1 MSSVLCS
8 QTITGDLSLSGTLTI
23 SASSLPT
30 FVIGDSSNYKIMKDT
45 VSGDLL
51 EFYSGNAMGETLSMN
66 SSKQS
71 TFNGKVTIT
80 GTDATS
86 LDVNGDIVVGD
97 DITMDSSGAVLTL
110 GTGGGTVTLQHN
122 GGFGG
127 TLASNST
134 SGGFTID
141 SAQDITLDAAGSQ
154 VYFSAGGT
162 ARYTWNLDSTPELD
176 VTGDFT
182 IDGSG
187 DITIDAADDLLLKS
201 GSGTHITLDETATG
215 GTVTTFNK
223 KTSHP
228 DSTKATFGNG
238 SSSDGDAHIQFDGS
252 DWEMSQNNSTAQ
264 FNIKNVGQGNIALD
278 TSFGDVTFGN
288 GSGTIIARMDR
299 SASSFQVDSGSLIL
313 GGTGRIQGID
323 TVSSST
329 DAANKNY
336 VDNRSNQYLLNT
348 GFDDNNGST
357 SYYNIPISNTT
368 GEVTSSQYYNNW
380 CAPADGTIK
389 YIMMMHTSN
398 NAINLGAYTTQLRV
412 IINNVAVAT
421 SSELTASNSI
431 NDGSYIEYS
440 PDQDFSKGDR
450 IRFAFGKSNS
460 SMRWRGTSVSIVIE
474 FDRV

>member
-1 MSSVLCS
+1 MSNILCDQS
-8 QTITGDLSLSGTLTI
+8 ITGDLTI
-23 SASSLPT
+23 SDNL
-30 FVIGDSSNYKIMKDT
+30 T
-45 VSGDLL
+45 V
-51 EFYSGNAMGETLSMN
+51 GN
-66 SSKQS
+66 
-71 TFNGKVTIT
+71 
-80 GTDATS
+80 
-86 LDVNGDIVVGD
+86 
-97 DITMDSSGAVLTL
+97 DITMNSSGAVLTL
-110 GTGGGTVTLQHN
+110 GSSNTVTLTHN

-134 SGGFTID
+134 SGAFTID
-141 SAQDITLDAAGSQ
+141 SAHDITLDAAGAQ
-154 VYFSAGGT
+154 IYFKGGGST
-162 ARYTWNLDSTPELD
+162 RYTFNIDSTPELD

-182 IDGSG
+182 IDGTG
-187 DITIDAADDLLLKS
+187 DITLDANDHLFLKADS
-201 GSGTHITLDETATG
+201 GVQYIKLNDSGTTG
-215 GTVTTFNK
+215 GRATSFSIKTTH
-223 KTSHP
+223 S
-228 DSTKATFGNG
+228 DSVKAVFGTGN
-238 SSSDGDAHIQFDGS
+238 STDGDAHIQFDGS

-278 TSFGDVTFGN
+278 TSYGDITFGN

-313 GGTGRIQGID
+313 GGTGRIQGVD

-348 GFDDNNGST
+348 GFDDANSST

-368 GEVTSSQYYNNW
+368 GETTSSQYYNNW
-380 CAPADGTIK
+380 FAPADGTIK

-398 NAINLGAYTTQLRV
+398 SAISLNTYTTQLRV

-421 SSELTASNSI
+421 SSELSASNGN

-450 IRFAFGKSNS
+450 IRFAYGKSNS
-460 SMRWRGTSVSIVIE
+460 AMRWRGTSVSIVIE